1 MPKPWDWYLVVP
13 ILTIAHNAD
22 RGQFFFYVFPFDI
35 GLILDFLSF
44 ESLNLFE
51 ISNQV
56 SEF

>member
-13 ILTIAHNAD
+13 IFTIPHNAD
-22 RGQFFFYVFPFDI
+22 RGQFFFYVFPFDR

-44 ESLNLFE
+44 ESLDLFE